1 MEQSTD
7 RLDDHYPI
15 SVVVRRT
22 GLTQDILRAWER
34 RYEAVV
40 PFRTPTG
47 RRLYSEDQVA
57 KLRVLKILID
67 GGRRISD
74 VANLGLEDLQA
85 MAAQDATEAVVPAPA
100 MLPREVGGF
109 LATCVDAVDRLDRH
123 DLEGALDAALVALS
137 RPRLRDEVIAPL
149 ITELGRRWREGTWRV
164 VNEHMATA
172 VLRAFLWS
180 MWRRTDVGPGAPAVV
195 VATPAGQRHEL
206 GALMAAGVAADL
218 GRRVVYLG
226 TDLPA
231 EEIAAAMAQSG
242 ATTVLLSL
250 VYPTGD
256 ARQVDEIRRLR
267 RLCGPDAMLVAGG
280 RGAAEVREELAVSG
294 VRVVDA
300 LSDLEG
306 VLDAFER

>member
-1 MEQSTD
+1 MSTL
-7 RLDDHYPI
+7 R
-15 SVVVRRT
+15 SVASKARPPV
-22 GLTQDILRAWER
+22 AA
-34 RYEAVV
+34 AV
-40 PFRTPTG
+40 
-47 RRLYSEDQVA
+47 A
-57 KLRVLKILID
+57 
-67 GGRRISD
+67 
-74 VANLGLEDLQA
+74 
-85 MAAQDATEAVVPAPA
+85 DAPV
-100 MLPREVGGF
+100 
-109 LATCVDAVDRLDRH
+109 
-123 DLEGALDAALVALS
+123 
-137 RPRLRDEVIAPL
+137 
-149 ITELGRRWREGTWRV
+149 
-164 VNEHMATA
+164 
-172 VLRAFLWS
+172 
-180 MWRRTDVGPGAPAVV
+180 APAVV